1 MASDRLATP
10 RPVAGQGMAPP
21 PAPAN
26 LADVLERILDKG
38 LVVAGDIRIDL
49 MGIELLTI
57 KIRLLLSSA
66 DKAEELGMAWW
77 RNDPY
82 FTGQE
87 ELEKENRQLRARLER
102 LEELTGAGQPDEA
115 EAGRLSSRSAEFGG
129 LHVGIGSRGQA
140 SSRTEESAR
149 GGSSEAAEQSQLTEV
164 GGGWYELPSGR
175 RVQGR
180 DAAQRALQEDQ

>member
-1 MASDRLATP
+1 MTSDQLPTQ
-10 RPVAGQGMAPP
+10 RPTT
-21 PAPAN
+21 APAN

-57 KIRLLLSSA
+57 KIRLLLVSA

-82 FTGQE
+82 FTGE
-87 ELEKENRQLRARLER
+87 EAEIERENQRLRERLARLEALVGEHENGGEAR
-102 LEELTGAGQPDEA
+102 DEA
-115 EAGRLSSRSAEFGG
+115 GSNGG
-129 LHVGIGSRGQA
+129 Q
-140 SSRTEESAR
+140 
-149 GGSSEAAEQSQLTEV
+149 GGAQQLTQL
-164 GGGWYELPSGR
+164 GGGWWQLPSGE

-180 DAAQRALQEDQ
+180 ERAEAALRERA